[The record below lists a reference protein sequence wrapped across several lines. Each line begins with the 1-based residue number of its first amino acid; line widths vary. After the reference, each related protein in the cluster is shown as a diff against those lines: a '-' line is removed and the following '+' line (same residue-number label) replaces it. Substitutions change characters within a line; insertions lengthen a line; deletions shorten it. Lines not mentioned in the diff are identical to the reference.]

1 MGQFK
6 GNCVSVISEPL
17 RRLVNILIISRKEDL
32 VVKNDLV
39 LKRKVRKVS
48 LAYVAVLRS
57 SREEFRGISVHVC
70 AMIGKVEV
78 GSKVCWL

>member
-1 MGQFK
+1 MDHVK
-6 GNCVSVISEPL
+6 GSCVSVISEPL

-39 LKRKVRKVS
+39 LKRKVWKVF
-48 LAYVAVLRS
+48 LAYVAVLRG
-57 SREEFRGISVHVC
+57 SRGECRGINVHVC
-70 AMIGKVEV
+70 AMAGKVEV